1 MWVTK
6 CICCFLALALTTSAA
21 RAVQKGKNRDE
32 LPDAVLKAIQQNRPG
47 AAIGKLEV
55 VREEGVTLY
64 DIEFKAGKGEI
75 EVAEDG
81 SVIDIVTIVKIDQI
95 PGAAAAAILKRAE
108 GAVIK
113 QLQKSEVRAEVKNG
127 KVIKLASLRCVYE
140 AELVRGT
147 QTTEIQV
154 APDGRVIGEPGRT
167 T

>member
-1 MWVTK
+1 MARTK
-6 CICCFLALALTTSAA
+6 SICWSLALVLTLSTAGA
-21 RAVQKGKNRDE
+21 MQKGNRVE

-55 VREEGVTLY
+55 AKEEGVTLY

-81 SVIDIVTIVKIDQI
+81 SIIDIVTIVRIDQI
-95 PGAAAAAILKRAE
+95 PGAVAAAIQR
-108 GAVIK
+108 GAAGATIK
-113 QLQKSEVRAEVKNG
+113 QLEKSEVRAEVKNG
-127 KVIKLASLRCVYE
+127 KVIKLANPRCVYE

-154 APDGRVIGEPGRT
+154 APDGQVIAEPRWKT
-167 T
+167 